1 MEYGNTSVY
10 RIRVIIQYMYHQ
22 KHNIPQ
28 YAEYKQYKQTLGM
41 QLRLN
46 YLKNIRR
53 ISTFRAKQILLIFFR

>member
-28 YAEYKQYKQTLGM
+28 YAEYKQTLGM
-41 QLRLN
+41 QLPEKYKEN
-46 YLKNIRR
+46 FDVSSEASSPY
-53 ISTFRAKQILLIFFR
+53 IF